1 MPFRDIIGHA
11 FQVRALQRVLRSSR
25 APHAL
30 VFSGPSH
37 VGKTT
42 VARALAAALLCQN
55 RTGEDDDACG
65 ACLSCRQIAR
75 KVHPDLQMFRPVL
88 NPSDD
93 ERKWEK
99 APDDMDSATI
109 PIQMMRRLREDAMR
123 RPVLGKHK
131 VYLITQAHQMTEPA
145 QNALLKTL
153 EEPIPGALLILTTD
167 NQEKLLPTVRS
178 RCWHLPFGFVH
189 PQTLNVWLQETFQI
203 AEAEAESLA
212 QLSQGRPGL
221 AVRYAQMSEPPLGA
235 QWAQRLREAVR
246 RGEPAHALRLS
257 EEAIIGARE
266 AWQHESTVSPDV
278 NLSRFEMRIQRSAVA
293 RLLDNL
299 ALAYRLSADSEGVR
313 PSLVNSLQQIA
324 QTKHQ
329 ILNNA
334 NVPLTLEVMFLRLI
348 ALRG

>member
-11 FQVRALQRVLRSSR
+11 FQIRALQRVLRSAR

-42 VARALAAALLCQN
+42 VARALAAALLCQH

-65 ACLSCRQIAR
+65 VCLSCRQIAR
-75 KVHPDLQMFRPVL
+75 KAHPDLQILRPIL

-109 PIQMMRRLREDAMR
+109 PIQMMRRLREDATR

-131 VYLITQAHQMTEPA
+131 VYLVTQAHQMTEPA

-189 PQTLNVWLQETFQI
+189 PQTLSVWLQETFQI

-257 EEAIIGARE
+257 EEFIIGARE
-266 AWQHESTVSPDV
+266 AWQHEVAVSSDA
-278 NLSRFEMRIQRSAVA
+278 NLSRFETRIQRSAVA
-293 RLLDNL
+293 RLLDHL
-299 ALAYRLSADSEGVR
+299 ALAYRLSADSTGAS